1 MNVDTDLCI
10 TLNRVEAEQ
19 LRTALHIATRLTA
32 HAPHGLS
39 QPLWSEAFS
48 KLHSAMR
55 NDVEILPGAVDFSD
69 DILKALKTAEH
80 PDDLLLRLLTRA

>member
-1 MNVDTDLCI
+1 M
-10 TLNRVEAEQ
+10 
-19 LRTALHIATRLTA
+19 
-32 HAPHGLS
+32 
-39 QPLWSEAFS
+39 WSEAFS